1 MRTLVFKFYLTLH
14 YKCIKILLIS
24 EDLFFK
30 AFANSA
36 FKLILFYE
44 ISTFQQKI
52 LYLLRPIIVQFFLQI
67 ASQSHFLISF
77 NKLQCDFFKRHSRL
91 CVVLSTCFI
100 PEKTFKQST
109 KNSYTK
115 IHLTPITSISEAE
128 MAAI

>member
-77 NKLQCDFFKRHSRL
+77 NKLQCG
-91 CVVLSTCFI
+91 TCFI